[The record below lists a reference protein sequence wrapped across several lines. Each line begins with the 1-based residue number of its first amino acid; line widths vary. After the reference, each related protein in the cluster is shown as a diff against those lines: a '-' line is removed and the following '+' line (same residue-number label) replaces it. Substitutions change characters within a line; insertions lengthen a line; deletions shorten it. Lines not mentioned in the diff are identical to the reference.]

1 MKRSALVAFWILIFS
16 IILSAHGDEKH
27 VMGTVAKVAGNS
39 ITVTTTSGNSTVVT
53 VADATKF
60 LKGHSPASLQDLKV
74 GDRVV
79 IHAKLKGQAL
89 EATEVRIGSS
99 PTASGKP

>member
-53 VADATKF
+53 VADA
-60 LKGHSPASLQDLKV
+60 
-74 GDRVV
+74 R
-79 IHAKLKGQAL
+79 
-89 EATEVRIGSS
+89 SS
-99 PTASGKP
+99 